1 MFTVEN
7 GDFIADKLAS
17 ELPRDQEFREAV
29 QNEIEAIV
37 RLAPS
42 KGDGWKGRIEIDIDW
57 AIPGLLDDFSAPK
70 VCVAGNGDGMA
81 RAEISKY
88 ATTLAVEGANQNQG
102 IRGNQGC
109 GLKIAGP
116 PRHRAGVLIRSL
128 KGDEASMALIAFE
141 DGEYGFQPLNSQGDL
156 VLLLRD
162 ELVPS
167 LFPAFIVENGSGTI
181 VTFLGM
187 TPDAN
192 TFKPAEKTANTWL
205 YTYLQKRYFRIDD
218 WPVEIKCRVPAG
230 SLEDWP
236 QTAEEATDRAKG
248 ADGKAWNLNRIL
260 GTGAEYNRVAGDGF
274 GEDGQLTMAGELGR
288 GIPDVCIHW
297 WVIDD
302 EARNRLTPHTNGPGS
317 FATLFQNELHDWRT
331 NNGANPWFAR
341 FGITVGKHR
350 VFLVLEPLGDLVHS
364 DFARARVLL
373 DGAPVMEHEA
383 IDFWASQFRQPGV
396 MPPAIR
402 AAVDQELQKLGED
415 DDPDRD
421 RRIRKRLQATLNLFP
436 TKRYRRSTNGSVT
449 ASGDVAGA
457 GGVGDTSSA
466 RTTSV
471 SGRGA
476 PTASRS
482 HHKLDALTRDGELAE
497 EINPKDWI
505 KFNWI
510 GEEAAEKYTLVNAN
524 GVGFKDRAAALV
536 GTDALT
542 ATELVLNRDFRVYR
556 GLLEKLSEELNP
568 HGDEALEQ
576 IIMKNTQ
583 EWIGQKMIES
593 VLRIRQLQNGSTWLA
608 EKYEDALSPV
618 ALTAAFLADLA
629 QSYNMVKRA
638 VPKAMATSA

>member
-1 MFTVEN
+1 MFSVEN

-29 QNEIEAIV
+29 QNEIEAIN
-37 RLAPS
+37 RLAQA

-57 AIPGLLDDFSAPK
+57 AIPALLDDFSSPK
-70 VCVAGNGDGMA
+70 VCIAGNGDGMS

-88 ATTLAVEGANQNQG
+88 TTTLAVEGANQNQG

-116 PRHRAGVLIRSL
+116 TRHHAGVLIRSL
-128 KGDEASMALIAFE
+128 KDGEASMALVAFE

-162 ELVPS
+162 DLIAT
-167 LFPAFIVENGSGTI
+167 LFPSFIVENGSGTV

-187 TPDAN
+187 APDAN
-192 TFKPAEKTANTWL
+192 TFKPAEKNANTWL
-205 YTYLQKRYFRIDD
+205 YTYLQKRYFRIED

-230 SLEDWP
+230 SFEDWP
-236 QTAEEATDRAKG
+236 QTAEDAQDRARG
-248 ADGKAWNLNRIL
+248 GDGKAWNFHRIL
-260 GTGAEYNRVAGDGF
+260 GTGAEYNRVARDGHGEGD
-274 GEDGQLTMAGELGR
+274 QLSLPGDMSR
-288 GIPDVCIHW
+288 GIPNARIHW

-302 EARNRLTPHTNGPGS
+302 DARNRLTPHTNGPGS
-317 FATLFQNELHDWRT
+317 MATLFQNELHDWRT
-331 NNGANPWFAR
+331 GNAANPWFAR
-341 FGITVGKHR
+341 FGVTVGKHR
-350 VFLVLEPLGDLVHS
+350 VFLVIEPLGDLVHS

-373 DGAPVMEHEA
+373 EGVPVMEHEA
-383 IDFWASQFRQPGV
+383 IEYWAAQFRQPGV
-396 MPPAIR
+396 MPAAIR
-402 AAVDQELQKLGED
+402 AAVDEELQKLGED

-421 RRIRKRLQATLNLFP
+421 RRIRKRLQATINLVP
-436 TKRYRRSTNGSVT
+436 TKRYRRTQDGPVT
-449 ASGDVAGA
+449 AAGDVAGA
-457 GGVGDTSSA
+457 GGNGDTTSA
-466 RTTSV
+466 RTTPA

-476 PTASRS
+476 PTSGRS
-482 HHKLDALTRDGELAE
+482 HHKLDALTKDGESAE
-497 EINPKDWI
+497 EINPRDWI

-510 GEEAAEKYTLVNAN
+510 SEEAAEKYTLVNAN

-556 GLLEKLSEELNP
+556 GLIERLSEELNP
-568 HGDEALEQ
+568 HGDEAIEQ
-576 IIMKNTQ
+576 LVIKSAQ

-618 ALTAAFLADLA
+618 ALTAAFMADLA

-638 VPKAMATSA
+638 VPKAVPTPV